1 MLSKTRCPIG
11 TLWRSY
17 NAGFERTYKQCR
29 DKVKA
34 LKKCYEDIA
43 DRLRRSGL
51 AWNLTKRLYFLIFH
65 ASLLSTMS

>member
-43 DRLRRSGL
+43 DRL
-51 AWNLTKRLYFLIFH
+51 
-65 ASLLSTMS
+65 